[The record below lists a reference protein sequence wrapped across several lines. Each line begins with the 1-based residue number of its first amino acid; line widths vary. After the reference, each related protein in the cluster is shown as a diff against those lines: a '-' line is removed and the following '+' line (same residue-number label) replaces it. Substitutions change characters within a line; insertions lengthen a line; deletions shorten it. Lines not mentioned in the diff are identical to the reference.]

1 MGPSI
6 SPMGP
11 IEVRTPEA
19 FERDVL
25 RAPEPTVV
33 LFWAGWCPFCQAF
46 RPLFDARAAENNGR
60 FAVVSLDDN
69 ENPLWDRF
77 HVGVVPS
84 LAFFRDGALVAR
96 RDGRLMRG
104 LSLEELDGFLGQ
116 VSPRVGAVIDPIDT
130 RLRTFL

>member
-33 LFWAGWCPFCQAF
+33 LFWAGWCPFSQAF
-46 RPLFDARAAENNGR
+46 RPLFDARAAGNQGR
-60 FAVVSLDDN
+60 FAVVHLDDN
-69 ENPLWDRF
+69 ANPLWDRYQ
-77 HVGVVPS
+77 VGVVPS
-84 LAFFRDGALVAR
+84 LALFRGGAIVAR

-104 LSLEELDGFLGQ
+104 LSLEEFDEFLGQ
-116 VSPRVGAVIDPIDT
+116 VSRS
-130 RLRTFL
+130 LRAR